1 MQGRS
6 PVKMVDVMPHVRRP
20 RHHRASTRRLAG
32 ARPDGVHRGWIH
44 PLHDRAV
51 DVFRPL
57 LTPVHW
63 GVFVTAA
70 TPWECARTLR
80 FRPAQS
86 IPRRPSGP
94 GSFWPHIPLHPL
106 KKPGLNAYFSL
117 FAIWPCFFS
126 FRPYFRSYFGPRLCI
141 CTNLDQSL
149 ITPKSARNIAQREA
163 AQGRRPGAT
172 AGRVPAMSQKCGEVY
187 GC

>member
-1 MQGRS
+1 MS
-6 PVKMVDVMPHVRRP
+6 HVRRP

-70 TPWECARTLR
+70 TPWKCARTLR

-94 GSFWPHIPLHPL
+94 GSFWPYTPLHPL
-106 KKPGLNAYFSL
+106 KKPGLNGHFSL
-117 FAIWPCFFS
+117 FAIWPYFFS
-126 FRPYFRSYFGPRLCI
+126 FRPYFRSCFGPRLCK
-141 CTNLDQSL
+141 CTNLDHAPESANLPGTSL
-149 ITPKSARNIAQREA
+149 S
-163 AQGRRPGAT
+163 GRPPRGVDPVLPRAVCRPCHRSVGRCMGVDRPGV
-172 AGRVPAMSQKCGEVY
+172 RL
-187 GC
+187 